1 MIFKENFKIQLKDIG
16 KNNYLKNIGIL
27 EILEN
32 IGTHHSDIVG
42 YGPNNIQEK
51 GVSWVLL
58 DWKIQ
63 VLNRPKYGQN
73 LNVNTW
79 ARPINGEIK
88 KTHTYR
94 DFEIY
99 NQQNELCVIGTSKWV
114 LVDINTGRI
123 ARIND
128 EVIKKYE
135 LEDRS
140 VFNNEELGKIN
151 TPEVFNNELE
161 YNVARRDIDLNGHM
175 HNLYYLDLAYET
187 LPQDVY
193 EKRPFD
199 NFRIQYKKEIKFGDV
214 IKCKYTFDN
223 NEHIVTIFN
232 ENNTKVHA
240 IIILK

>member
-16 KNNYLKNIGIL
+16 KDNYLKNIGIL
-27 EILEN
+27 DILEN

-51 GVSWVLL
+51 CVSWVLL

-79 ARPINGEIK
+79 ARTINGEIK
-88 KTHTYR
+88 RTHTYR

-99 NQQNELCVIGTSKWV
+99 NEQNELCVIGTSKWV

-128 EVIKKYE
+128 GVTKKYE
-135 LEDRS
+135 LEDKS
-140 VFNNEELGKIN
+140 VFNNGELGKIN
-151 TPEVFNNELE
+151 IPETFSSEFE
-161 YNVARRDIDLNGHM
+161 YKVARRDIDLNGHM

-193 EKRPFD
+193 ERRPFD
-199 NFRIQYKKEIKFGDV
+199 NFRIQYKKEIKFGDI

-240 IIILK
+240 VIILK

>member
-16 KNNYLKNIGIL
+16 KRNYIKNIGIL

-32 IGTHHSDIVG
+32 IGTHHSDLAG

-58 DWKIQ
+58 DWKVQ
-63 VLNRPKYGQN
+63 VLKRPIYGQN
-73 LNVNTW
+73 LKVNTW
-79 ARPINGEIK
+79 ARTINGEVK

-99 NQQNELCVIGTSKWV
+99 NENDDLCVIGTSKWV

-128 EVIKKYE
+128 EVIKEYE
-135 LEDRS
+135 LENKS
-140 VFNNEELGKIN
+140 VFNIGELDKISVPDNFCNEITYK
-151 TPEVFNNELE
+151 
-161 YNVARRDIDLNGHM
+161 VARRDIDLNGHM

-199 NFRIQYKKEIKFGDV
+199 NFRIQYKKEIKFGDI
-214 IKCKYTFDN
+214 IKCKYTFVN

-232 ENNTKVHA
+232 EDSTKIHA